1 MNRVK
6 ATYIFLSALAV
17 AIAMPLVA
25 QAQATKDL
33 GNGGDPDFDAPLAAL
48 EKSAVPN
55 PTDNLIT
62 PEKANLGMLLYFDTR
77 MGGDASDS
85 CASCHNPKQGWAFSD
100 PICRG
105 YPGTVHWRNCQT
117 TVNSAYLKKIFWH
130 GSTTSLEAQVFSA
143 ALGAV
148 SGNGERDVMEARL
161 QHIPY
166 YVKEFRKVFGSRQ
179 PKIQDF
185 ARAVA
190 VFERND
196 LVDTQSPFDLY
207 MRGDK
212 KAMSDSAV
220 RGLKVFSGKGGC
232 IECHNG
238 ALTTEEK
245 YYNLGVPNPPEWDE
259 SGLNQIS
266 FRFENYAKGVTEK
279 LYRNTHVDLG
289 LYFQDKEASTKGL
302 FKTPP
307 VRYLNYTAP
316 YMHNGAFFTLEE
328 VVDFYNDGGGS
339 NDPWGTKTKILK
351 KLGLTDKEK
360 ADLVSFLE
368 ALSGPEVRKDLKKE
382 PKLPEYAPLPNTAY
396 TVLAPNAKY
405 PFYHHPDGSKAAF
418 GPKIMASN

>member
-1 MNRVK
+1 MNIVK
-6 ATYIFLSALAV
+6 IAYAFLLAM
-17 AIAMPLVA
+17 AIGIAMPLTT
-25 QAQATKDL
+25 QARDL
-33 GNGGDPDFDAPLAAL
+33 GDGSDPDNDAPLAAL
-48 EKSAVPN
+48 DKSKVPN
-55 PTDNLIT
+55 PTDNQIT
-62 PEKANLGMLLYFDTR
+62 AEKANLGMLLYFDTR

-117 TVNSAYLKKIFWH
+117 TVNSAFLKKIFWH

-166 YVKEFRKVFGSRQ
+166 YVKEFRKIYGSPQ

-185 ARAVA
+185 ARSVA
-190 VFERND
+190 VFERHD
-196 LVDTQSPFDLY
+196 LIDDQSPFDKY

-212 KAMSDSAV
+212 KAMSKAAM
-220 RGLKVFSGKGGC
+220 RGMKLFNGKANC

-266 FRFENYAKGVTEK
+266 YRFENYAKGVTEK
-279 LYRNTHVDLG
+279 LYRNNHHDLG
-289 LYFQDKEASTKGL
+289 LYFSGKEKALKGL

-307 VRYLNYTAP
+307 VRYLKYTAP

-328 VVDFYNDGGGS
+328 VVDFYNQGGGK
-339 NDPWGTKTKILK
+339 NDPYGTKTKILK
-351 KLGLTDKEK
+351 PLHLTDQEK

-368 ALSGPEVRKDLKKE
+368 ALSGPEVRADLKKM
-382 PKLPEYAPLPNTAY
+382 PKLPEYAPLPNTKY
-396 TVLAPNAKY
+396 TVLAPDAKHPYYHY
-405 PFYHHPDGSKAAF
+405 PNGKRAVF
-418 GPKIMASN
+418 GPRLMARK